1 MIYQKY
7 IKRLLDICISLILIP
22 FIILICAIF
31 GIFIKL
37 EDKGSIFYC
46 SERLGIHRKSYNMY
60 KLRSMK
66 MNAPDIRNEDGSTFN
81 SDDDPRL
88 LRIGKFIRKTSIDE
102 LPQIFNVFIGDMSL
116 IGPRP
121 DLKSQ
126 GELYDS
132 MKKDQTKFKVK
143 PGITGYA
150 QCNGR
155 NELSWDEKIAL
166 DHFYVDHCNLFMDIK
181 IIIKTV
187 YQVLMRKG
195 VNRNE

>member
-1 MIYQKY
+1 MYQKY
-7 IKRLLDICISLILIP
+7 IKRFLDICISLVLMLP
-22 FIILICAIF
+22 IILICFIF
-31 GIFIKL
+31 GIFIKS
-37 EDKGSIFYC
+37 EDRGSVFYC
-46 SERLGIHRKSYNMY
+46 SERLGIHRKSYNMF

-66 MNAPDIRNEDGSTFN
+66 MNAPDIRNNDGSTFN
-81 SDDDPRL
+81 SDNDPRL

-102 LPQIFNVFIGDMSL
+102 LPQVFNVFIGDMSL

-126 GELYDS
+126 GELYDR
-132 MKKDQTKFKVK
+132 MNKDQTKFKVK

-166 DHFYVDHCNLFMDIK
+166 DHYYVDHCNFIMDLK
-181 IIIKTV
+181 IIIKTI
-187 YQVLMRKG
+187 YQVMTRKG
-195 VNRNE
+195 VNRDE

>member
-1 MIYQKY
+1 MYQKY
-7 IKRLLDICISLILIP
+7 IKRFLDICISLVLMLP
-22 FIILICAIF
+22 IILICFIF

-37 EDKGSIFYC
+37 EDRGSVFYC
-46 SERLGIHRKSYNMY
+46 SERLGIHRKSYNMF

-66 MNAPDIRNEDGSTFN
+66 MNAPDIRNNDGSTFN
-81 SDDDPRL
+81 SDNDPRL

-102 LPQIFNVFIGDMSL
+102 LPQVFNVFIGDMSL

-126 GELYDS
+126 GELYDC
-132 MKKDQTKFKVK
+132 MNKDQTKFKVK

-166 DHFYVDHCNLFMDIK
+166 DHYYVDHCNFIMDLK
-181 IIIKTV
+181 IIIKTI
-187 YQVLMRKG
+187 YQVMTRKG
-195 VNRNE
+195 VNRDE